1 MVQRLTQ
8 TLALIPALV
17 RAAGVGLF
25 LVRSNYGGLSWRAG
39 HGARAHGLE
48 FVPRL
53 RLRERIMGPNRVP
66 IPSCPR
72 MLIYIVSLGRYIT
85 PQVSCLMHTCAVV
98 IT

>member
-1 MVQRLTQ
+1 MQRLTQ

-25 LVRSNYGGLSWRAG
+25 LVLGNYGGSSWGAG
-39 HGARAHGLE
+39 HGARADGLE

-53 RLRERIMGPNRVP
+53 RLPERIMGPNRVP

-72 MLIYIVSLGRYIT
+72 ILVYVYVYIFIV
-85 PQVSCLMHTCAVV
+85 
-98 IT
+98 